1 MGHIRTLDIQTA
13 NSIAAGEVVERPASV
28 VKELC
33 ENAMDAGAS
42 SISVEIRNG
51 GVSSIQVTDNGRG
64 MDHDDALA
72 AFGRHATSKLRTLSD
87 LDAIGT
93 MGFRGEALASIAAV
107 SRVTL
112 HTRQPGSPAGTRV
125 RIEGGQ
131 QMEHAVAGC
140 PEGTTIEVENLFYNT
155 PARYKFL
162 KKDATEAGY
171 IGDVVERLALS
182 RPDISF
188 RLVANGQ
195 EQLRTPGNNDL
206 ISAVYT
212 VFGKQAASECI
223 AVEHRH
229 ESLLV
234 TGFAGIPENAR
245 SNRSRQILHVNGRA
259 VQSKVFSAA
268 VDEAYRNRMMKGKHP
283 FVLMRLEI
291 PPNLVDVNVHPQKL
305 EVRFWN
311 DGEVFLAI
319 LHALKSVL
327 ETHRP
332 GETQAAGEDDRHS
345 IPSQTGATDATSS
358 AQPAGERAAP
368 PSDGEATGSGVLP
381 QPGIQSWLPV
391 DGEVVTSAFSS
402 TETQPPVPS
411 VRDDKTDGQVAE
423 PPAPYVVQTA
433 DPFFSKARYIGI
445 AFGTYVLLEDREDL
459 VLMDQH
465 AAHERILFERLLKRA
480 SSGSIQAQSLLV
492 PASMEITSREA
503 GLLEA
508 RREKIEEAGFRF
520 DFLGAHAV
528 AVRAIPGNEEELSST
543 KALRALLDVLA
554 DDLDGKREDIKTEI
568 LASIACKAAIKAG
581 DRVDATEVKALLSGL
596 SGLENPYQCPHG
608 RPILFRMSRREL
620 EKRFKR
626 IV

>member
-1 MGHIRTLDIQTA
+1 MGTIRTLDMQTA
-13 NSIAAGEVVERPASV
+13 NGIAAGEVVERPASV

-42 SISVEIRNG
+42 SISVDIRNG
-51 GVSSIQVTDNGRG
+51 GISSIRVTDNGRG

-112 HTRQPGSPAGTRV
+112 HTRQAGSPSGTMV

-131 QMEHAVAGC
+131 QKEHTAAGC
-140 PEGTTIEVENLFYNT
+140 PEGTAIEVENLFYNT

-171 IGDVVERLALS
+171 IGDVVERLALA

-206 ISAVYT
+206 ISTVYT
-212 VFGKQAASECI
+212 VFGKQAASQCL

-229 ESLLV
+229 DSLWV
-234 TGFAGIPENAR
+234 TGYAGIPESAR
-245 SNRSRQILHVNGRA
+245 NNRSRQILHVNGRA
-259 VQSKVFSAA
+259 VQSRVFSAA

-283 FVLMRLEI
+283 FVLLRLEI

-319 LHALKSVL
+319 LHALKAVL
-327 ETHRP
+327 EPYRP
-332 GETQAAGEDDRHS
+332 GETESGGGEQQMPMPVSGTDQDARIEKTVGES
-345 IPSQTGATDATSS
+345 GLAQTG
-358 AQPAGERAAP
+358 GESVESVER
-368 PSDGEATGSGVLP
+368 P
-381 QPGIQSWLPV
+381 QPGMQSWLPI
-391 DGEVVTSAFSS
+391 DEVEAAVVPGPPAFK
-402 TETQPPVPS
+402 PAAAGP
-411 VRDDKTDGQVAE
+411 AE
-423 PPAPYVVQTA
+423 PHTSLVKEPTAPYPVQTV
-433 DPFFSKARYIGI
+433 DPFFTKARYIGI
-445 AFGTYVLLEDREDL
+445 FSGTYILLEDREDL

-465 AAHERILFERLLKRA
+465 AAHERILFERLLRRA
-480 SSGSIQAQSLLV
+480 ASGQVQAQPLLV
-492 PASMEITSREA
+492 PASMEVTSREV
-503 GLLEA
+503 GIFES
-508 RREKIEEAGFRF
+508 RREQIEAAGFHF
-520 DFLGAHAV
+520 DFLGPHAV
-528 AVRAIPGNEEELSST
+528 AIRAIPGNERELSAVE
-543 KALRALLDVLA
+543 ALRALLDILA
-554 DDLDGKREDIKTEI
+554 DDLDGKKEDLQTEI
-568 LASIACKAAIKAG
+568 FASIACKAAIKAG
-581 DRVDATEVKALLSGL
+581 DRVDASEVKALLSDL

-608 RPILFRMSRREL
+608 RPILFRMSRHEL

>member
-1 MGHIRTLDIQTA
+1 MQTA
-13 NSIAAGEVVERPASV
+13 NSIAAGEVVERPSSV

-51 GVSSIQVTDNGRG
+51 GISSIRVTDNGRG

-72 AFGRHATSKLRTLSD
+72 SFGRHATSKLRTLSD

-107 SRVTL
+107 SRVTM
-112 HTRQPGSPAGTRV
+112 HTRQSGNASGTLV

-131 QMEHAVAGC
+131 QMVHTAAGC

-188 RLVANGQ
+188 RLLANGQ

-206 ISAVYT
+206 ISTVYT
-212 VFGKQAASECI
+212 VFGKQTASQCL

-229 ESLLV
+229 DSLWV
-234 TGFAGIPENAR
+234 TGFAGIPESAR
-245 SNRSRQILHVNGRA
+245 NNRSRQILHVNGRA
-259 VQSKVFSAA
+259 VQSRVFSAA
-268 VDEAYRNRMMKGKHP
+268 IDEAYRSRMMKGKHP
-283 FVLMRLEI
+283 FVLLRLEI

-327 ETHRP
+327 EPYRP
-332 GETQAAGEDDRHS
+332 GEPDSGEGDHRVAS
-345 IPSQTGATDATSS
+345 PGSVTDHDTHTET
-358 AQPAGERAAP
+358 PAGE
-368 PSDGEATGSGVLP
+368 SVLPQPGGASVERTVIP

-391 DGEVVTSAFSS
+391 DDVEASIA
-402 TETQPPVPS
+402 PVPPEANPPAVTTS
-411 VRDDKTDGQVAE
+411 LARHAESLAE
-423 PPAPYVVQTA
+423 PSASYSTQTL
-433 DPFFSKARYIGI
+433 DLFFAKARFIGI
-445 AFGTYVLLEDREDL
+445 FAGTYILFEDRDDL

-465 AAHERILFERLLKRA
+465 AAHERVLFEQLLRRA
-480 SSGSIQAQSLLV
+480 ASGQVQAQPLLV

-503 GLLEA
+503 GIFES
-508 RREKIEEAGFRF
+508 RREQIEASGFRF
-520 DFLGAHAV
+520 DFLGPHAV
-528 AVRAIPGNEEELSST
+528 AIRAIPGNEKELS
-543 KALRALLDVLA
+543 AVDGLRALLDVLA
-554 DDLDGKREDIKTEI
+554 DDMDGKKEDLQTEI
-568 LASIACKAAIKAG
+568 FASIACKAAIKAG
-581 DRVDATEVKALLSGL
+581 DRVNASEVKALLTDL
-596 SGLENPYQCPHG
+596 SGLRNPYQCPHG
-608 RPILFRMSRREL
+608 RPVFFRMSRHEL